1 MRPPCNLPNKPPRA
15 FAGAACFPCFTVN
28 RQASSAGKAPRTK
41 NAHGTSY
48 FCASFRLTSAAFGI
62 TLLRYGTNRQNGGNH
77 MAMQLNK
84 QLPLPADLKAE
95 YPLSGEITGVKARR
109 DAEIRDIFTGRSDK
123 FVVIVGP
130 CSADNEDAVCDYVS
144 RLASLNDR
152 LSDRLML
159 IPASTRTSPAPPA
172 RATRACSTSRA
183 PDQGARPAGGHHR
196 HPADAHPG
204 DHGKRTHL
212 RRRDALPGKPQ
223 LPRRP
228 ALLRGGRRAFGGK
241 PAAPP
246 GPRAGWT
253 SPWG

>member
-1 MRPPCNLPNKPPRA
+1 
-15 FAGAACFPCFTVN
+15 
-28 RQASSAGKAPRTK
+28 
-41 NAHGTSY
+41 
-48 FCASFRLTSAAFGI
+48 
-62 TLLRYGTNRQNGGNH
+62 

-159 IPASTRTSPAPPA
+159 IPRIYTNKPRTTGEGYKGMLHQPEPDKAPDLLAGIIAILCIMTLGAGSPALGDTFA
-172 RATRACSTSRA
+172 VKAIILMLF
-183 PDQGARPAGGHHR
+183 AGMGNLKGGLLS
-196 HPADAHPG
+196 ALFMGVVEAMA
-204 DHGKRTHL
+204 L
-212 RRRDALPGKPQ
+212 AYLPGRWTEAVFYGVIMLVIIWKPNG
-223 LPRRP
+223 L
-228 ALLRGGRRAFGGK
+228 FGK
-241 PAAPP
+241 QH
-246 GPRAGWT
+246 
-253 SPWG
+253 